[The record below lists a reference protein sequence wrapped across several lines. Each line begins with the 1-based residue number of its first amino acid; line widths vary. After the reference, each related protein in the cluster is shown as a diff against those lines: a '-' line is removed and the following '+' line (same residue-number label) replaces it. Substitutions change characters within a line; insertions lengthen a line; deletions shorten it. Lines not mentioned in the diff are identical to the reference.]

1 MTETDSDIYQ
11 GILKR
16 DELSVIRLY
25 DRYDRILYGACYQIL
40 QSEEWAKDA
49 VQEALVKIW
58 ERIDQYSPAKGK
70 FFTWIYTLTR
80 NTATDIRRSAS
91 FSNQAKN
98 QTFDTPIHGQKGG
111 VEENSVDPGLWKV
124 FESLE
129 DKYKGVLE
137 LVVIKG
143 YTHQEA
149 SEILNIPLGTIKS
162 RIRIGLNNL
171 REKLRGDFPGLL
183 TLLLMLKSLS

>member
-1 MTETDSDIYQ
+1 MTEIDIDIYQ

-16 DELSVIRLY
+16 DELAVIQLY
-25 DRYDRILYGACYQIL
+25 DKYDRILYGACYQIL

-49 VQEALVKIW
+49 VQESLVKIW
-58 ERIDQYSPAKGK
+58 EKIDQYSPAKGK
-70 FFTWIYTLTR
+70 FFTWMYTLTR
-80 NTATDIRRSAS
+80 NTAMDIRRSSS

-98 QTFDTPIHGQKGG
+98 QTFDTAVYSQKGV
-111 VEENSVDPGLWKV
+111 VEENSVDPGLWKI

-129 DKYKGVLE
+129 DKYREVLE

-171 REKLRGDFPGLL
+171 REKLKGDFPSLL
-183 TLLLMLKSLS
+183 TLLFMLKSLG